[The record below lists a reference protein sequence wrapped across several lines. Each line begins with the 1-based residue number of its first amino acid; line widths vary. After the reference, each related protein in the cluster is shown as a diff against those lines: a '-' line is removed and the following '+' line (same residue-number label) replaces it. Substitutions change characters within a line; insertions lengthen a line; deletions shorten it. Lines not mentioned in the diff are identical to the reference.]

1 MPSRHLDSN
10 GVPSRPPKI
19 LEMADNAARNDEA
32 VNQPLELQAE
42 PEPQPQPLLQGGEKR
57 LAGEGGMLRKEWR
70 WYKVYTTKLH
80 SLITF
85 HKRCL
90 LSLFLQYLER
100 ALRAEN
106 DEHEFHV
113 EKCSACLSKIDERS
127 EVREEDRSEELIRVF
142 TGLALDFS
150 QKEKKK
156 LAAVK
161 IVGASVVANANK
173 TAAKI
178 W

>member
-1 MPSRHLDSN
+1 
-10 GVPSRPPKI
+10 
-19 LEMADNAARNDEA
+19 
-32 VNQPLELQAE
+32 
-42 PEPQPQPLLQGGEKR
+42 
-57 LAGEGGMLRKEWR
+57 MLRKEWR
-70 WYKVYTTKLH
+70 WYKVYATKLR
-80 SLITF
+80 SLITLLR
-85 HKRCL
+85 RCL
-90 LSLFLQYLER
+90 LSLFLQNLER
-100 ALRAEN
+100 VLRAMR
-106 DEHEFHV
+106 DELEFHV
-113 EKCSACLSKIDERS
+113 DKFSACLSNIDERS
-127 EVREEDRSEELIRVF
+127 EVREEERSEELIRVF